1 MAMNAPAEIQGIPY
15 DHYCILHSTAHVMA
29 TAIKRLWPDA
39 KFTVGP
45 PISRPYLGFY
55 YDFDMEYRVTIDDLS
70 KITKEMKAVVKENL
84 PFTKEVL
91 PKKNALELFGELGQD
106 YKLQLIETKA
116 SGASEEGVEGD
127 VVSIYR
133 DGEFT
138 DLCKGPHVEST
149 GKCRHFKLFNVSGAY
164 LWGDSGEK
172 QIQRIYGTAWP
183 TKEALREDVKRHE
196 SAAGRD
202 HRKIGRDLK
211 LFQHHPEAPGSFF
224 WLPRGTIIYNAL
236 SQKMRELLV
245 QSGYLEV
252 RTPLLYSQSLWETS
266 GHWEKFREKL
276 FQFGE
281 EGKSFSLKPMNCPC
295 HMLIYGSERHSYRDL
310 PVRYHDQGVLHRR
323 EDSGAIEGIRR
334 AYQFCQDDAHIFVR
348 PDQVEE
354 EITTLIGLVRRVYGA
369 FGIDFR
375 AHLSTSDWE
384 NHPKSWLGT
393 QEMWAQS
400 EEALAAALKK
410 NNLEYKLD
418 PNEAAFY
425 GPKIDFI
432 IPNVFGVFEHQCATI
447 QLDFNLPERFNLRYV
462 DADNT
467 EKRPIVVHR
476 AIYGSFE
483 RFIASVIEHT
493 AGKFPVWLAPVQVK
507 VLTISENF
515 RDYGKKVHEQLLRSG
530 IRAELDDRD
539 DKISFKVRVASKEK
553 LPYILVVGAREEE
566 EGTVSVRAREKQD
579 QQESLPLDAFVKRI
593 VTEAEMSF

>member
-1 MAMNAPAEIQGIPY
+1 MNAPAEIQGIPY
-15 DHYCILHSTAHVMA
+15 DHYCLLHSTAHVMA

-55 YDFDMEYRVTIDDLS
+55 YDFDMEYRVTIEDLS
-70 KITKEMKAVVKENL
+70 KISKEMQAVVKENS

-91 PKKNALELFGELGQD
+91 PKKNALELFRELGQD

-133 DGEFT
+133 DGDFT
-138 DLCKGPHVEST
+138 DLCKGPHVEAT

-164 LWGDSGEK
+164 LWGDSREK

-183 TKEALREDVKRHE
+183 TKDALRQDVARHE

-202 HRKIGRDLK
+202 HRKIGRELK

-224 WLPRGTIIYNAL
+224 WLPRGTIVYNML

-245 QSGYLEV
+245 QNDYMEV

-266 GHWEKFREKL
+266 GHWEKFRDKL

-281 EGKSFSLKPMNCPC
+281 EEKSFSLKPMNCPC
-295 HMLIYGSERHSYRDL
+295 HMLIYGSERRSYRDL

-369 FGIDFR
+369 FGIAFST
-375 AHLSTSDWE
+375 HLSTSDWE
-384 NHPKSWLGT
+384 NHPKSWLGN
-393 QEMWAQS
+393 QEMWAQA
-400 EEALAAALKK
+400 EGALATALEK
-410 NNLEYKLD
+410 NGIEYKRD

-447 QLDFNLPERFNLRYV
+447 QLDFNLPERFDLRYV

-507 VLTISENF
+507 VLTISESF
-515 RDYGKKVHEQLLRSG
+515 RDYGKKVHERLLQSG
-530 IRAELDDRD
+530 IRSELDDRD
-539 DKISFKVRVASKEK
+539 DKISFKVRAAAKEK
-553 LPYILVVGAREEE
+553 LPYILVVGAQEEE

-579 QQESLPLDAFVKRI
+579 QRESLLLDAFVKRI
-593 VTEAEMSF
+593 VAEAEMSF